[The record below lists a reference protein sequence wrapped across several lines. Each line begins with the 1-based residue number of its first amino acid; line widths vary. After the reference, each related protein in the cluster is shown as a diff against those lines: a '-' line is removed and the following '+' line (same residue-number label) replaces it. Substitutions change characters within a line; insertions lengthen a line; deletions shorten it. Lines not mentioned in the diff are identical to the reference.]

1 VFSPSRNLMIYS
13 GHFDAVIMTAG
24 PAPLQLAL
32 TLLNLALEF
41 APGLAYSCAAIL
53 PRLAV
58 QLIHP
63 SA

>member
-1 VFSPSRNLMIYS
+1 MIYS